1 MGKEVRVHCLSILDQ
16 KFQTDSKLLA
26 QSKDALSKV
35 LARQDLGFH
44 QVPMRDE
51 LWQEISRVAG
61 QIADDVVD
69 MVVVGIGG
77 SSLGPK
83 ALYEVFESPTQKR
96 KIYFCDNVD
105 RVEFDRTLAR
115 LRDLE
120 KTIWVFTSKSGSTIE
135 TLVAADFAHQVYLEN
150 KKTLKAIV
158 VTEKRKNPLFDWA
171 QAKAFPILEIP
182 QDVGGRFSVLTAVGM
197 LPMAFLFAEKK
208 SLQNIEQFRLGAKQA
223 LVDSENITQVTAQFL
238 ASFARQEWISF
249 FWFYSSQYA
258 YFGRWL
264 QQLWAESL
272 AKSQNRQGGAPPR
285 VSTPMW
291 ALGSCDQ
298 HSLLQQ
304 VMEGDRDK
312 FVIFTSVKQ
321 IESDICGLQETQ
333 FPAQQFFLKRSM
345 GQLIKAQSIG
355 TSQALNQQNVS
366 TLRLQILDLSCQ
378 SFGYQMMFW
387 QLVVATLG
395 ECLDINAFDQPGVE
409 LGKRLAREILQS

>member
-1 MGKEVRVHCLSILDQ
+1 MHSLKILDHS
-16 KFQTDSKLLA
+16 FETDLQQLKA
-26 QSKDALSKV
+26 ATVALEKV
-35 LARQDLGFH
+35 LLRKDLGFH
-44 QVPMRDE
+44 QVPAREE
-51 LWQEISRVAG
+51 LWKEIHQVASK
-61 QIADDVVD
+61 ISDDVVD

-83 ALYEVFESPTQKR
+83 ALYEVFESPIQNR

-105 RVEFDRTLAR
+105 RIEFERTLSR

-135 TLVAADFAHQVYLEN
+135 TLVAADFIHQVYHD
-150 KKTLKAIV
+150 KKKKLQAV
-158 VTEKRKNPLFDWA
+158 AVTEKRKNPLFDWA
-171 QAKAFPILEIP
+171 QSQAFPILEIP

-208 SLQNIEQFRLGAKQA
+208 SANNIEQFRLGAQEA
-223 LVDSENITQVTAQFL
+223 LSDSTNITQITAQFL
-238 ASFARQEWISF
+238 ASFARKEWISF

-272 AKSQNRQGGAPPR
+272 AKSQNRQGAAPPR

-312 FVIFTSVKQ
+312 FVVFTSVQQ
-321 IESDICGLQETQ
+321 IEKDECLLRQTQ
-333 FPAQQFFLKRSM
+333 FSSQQFFLQHSM
-345 GQLIKAQSIG
+345 GQLIKAQTLG
-355 TSQALNQQNVS
+355 TCRALNHQKVS
-366 TLRLQILDLSCQ
+366 TMRLQLQDLSCY

>member
-1 MGKEVRVHCLSILDQ
+1 MHCLSILDQ
-16 KFQTDSKLLA
+16 TFKTDSQLLA
-26 QSKDALSKV
+26 HSKAALTYV
-35 LARQDLGFH
+35 LSRQDLGFH

-51 LWQEISRVAG
+51 LWQEINRVAG
-61 QIADDVVD
+61 LIADDVVD

-83 ALYEVFESPTQKR
+83 ALYEVFESPKQKR

-105 RVEFDRTLAR
+105 RIEFDRTLAR

-120 KTIWVFTSKSGSTIE
+120 KTVWVFTSKSGSTIE

-150 KKTLKAIV
+150 KKTLNAIV
-158 VTEKRKNPLFDWA
+158 VTEKRKNPLYDWA

-197 LPMAFLFAEKK
+197 LPMAFLFTEKK
-208 SLQNIEQFRLGAKQA
+208 SSHNIDLFRQGAKQA
-223 LVDSENITQVTAQFL
+223 LADNDNIAQISAQFL

-249 FWFYSSQYA
+249 FWFYSSQYS

-272 AKSQNRQGGAPPR
+272 AKSQNRQGGSPPR

-321 IESDICGLQETQ
+321 VESDACALQETQ
-333 FPAQQFFLKRSM
+333 FPTQQFFLKHSM
-345 GQLIKAQSIG
+345 GQLIKAQSAG
-355 TSQALNQQNVS
+355 TCQALNQQKVS
-366 TLRLQILDLSCQ
+366 TMRLQIQDLGCQ

>member
-1 MGKEVRVHCLSILDQ
+1 MHSLKILGHTF
-16 KFQTDSKLLA
+16 KTDSQQLGAAAEALA
-26 QSKDALSKV
+26 KV
-35 LARQDLGFH
+35 LSRKDLGFH
-44 QVPMRDE
+44 QVPSRDE
-51 LWQEISRVAG
+51 LWQEIHQAVSK
-61 QIADDVVD
+61 IKDDVVD

-83 ALYEVFESPTQKR
+83 ALYEVFESPTQNR

-105 RVEFDRTLAR
+105 RIEFERTLAR
-115 LRDLE
+115 LRDLD

-135 TLVAADFAHQVYLEN
+135 TLVAADFIHQVYREK
-150 KKTLKAIV
+150 KKTLQAMA

-171 QAKAFPILEIP
+171 QAKNFPILEIP

-197 LPMAFLFAEKK
+197 LPMAFLFADKK
-208 SLQNIEQFRLGAKQA
+208 STQNIEQFRVGAQEA
-223 LVDSENITQVTAQFL
+223 LKDSANITQITAQFL

-272 AKSQNRQGGAPPR
+272 AKSQNRQGAAPPR

-312 FVIFTSVKQ
+312 FVVFTSVQQ
-321 IESDICGLQETQ
+321 IEKDDCLLQETQ
-333 FPAQQFFLKRSM
+333 FTSQQFFLKHSM
-345 GQLIKAQSIG
+345 GQLIKAQVEG
-355 TSQALNQQNVS
+355 TRQALNHQKVS
-366 TLRLQILDLSCQ
+366 TMQLSIRDLSCH